1 MKRKTML
8 IGGMSLALVA
18 CISVG
23 ATLAYLTDKT
33 GDVTN
38 TVKFTTNGI
47 ELTLTETSN
56 SPEADVEPG
65 EIVYEDDGINYTDVV
80 PGADLNKEPVLTV
93 GANNVDCYVYAL
105 VTGVDEDENKA
116 LYTEWNKDWQKV
128 DTASLEIADNKQ
140 FPENS
145 TLLRYKAVVASKAIE
160 NTELTEI
167 FDTVTINDALVY
179 DTQSKS
185 WMLGE
190 EKVTLPEIVINGY
203 AIQANN
209 LVDGEDVDGTQAI
222 AVADKE
228 AANAFAVAKG

>member
-1 MKRKTML
+1 MTMKNML